1 MNFRLLHN
9 VGDIH
14 HPNYTSRE
22 KILACNDVLTFD
34 GIYRNVYENQDILKG
49 KEIIFFVM
57 GDFMG
62 KDNQFDLAH
71 VPKLEKYCTWDEV
84 IQMVTKFNAKLGW
97 HTWSHRDLTTLS
109 EEEIIKEITPPF
121 PMDYFAYPYG
131 KYNDLVLKLVKERYE
146 KAYSVYA
153 TDGTEFTIPRSYL

>member
-1 MNFRLLHN
+1 MFLLHN
-9 VGDIH
+9 VGDIN

-22 KILACNDVLTFD
+22 KILNSKGVLTFD
-34 GIYRNVYENQDILKG
+34 GIYKNVYENKEILKG
-49 KEIIFFVM
+49 RDVIFFVM
-57 GDFMG
+57 GDYMG
-62 KDNQFDLAH
+62 KDNTFDLPH
-71 VPKLEKYCTWDEV
+71 VPKLEKYCDWDEV
-84 IQMVTKFNAKLGW
+84 IEMVTEFGAELAW

-109 EEEIIKEITPPF
+109 EQEIIKEITAPF
-121 PMDYFAYPYG
+121 PMKSFAYPYG